1 MSVLTGSD
9 GRSLL
14 ERSLPV
20 VSVLRV
26 PPESSTQ
33 GSSCVFA
40 GVVLRRTQ
48 DLGWSSDSKT
58 PQAQSL
64 PVVSV
69 LTGSDGLPVRTL
81 DLGWSSDAKTPQ
93 AQSLLVASSSVCVF
107 SHWLGLHK
115 KRWQGSSKDLPK
127 HFNFQKFHLNFGL
140 HSSGAVSHY
149 HATKGSVICLQ
160 LLGLCLSSFFDNLQ
174 LVLIPLGVSWAYLPS
189 PAVSAIQL
197 VSCRMLESVLGV
209 PHSPVVL

>member
-1 MSVLTGSD
+1 MLATGSEWRPLE
-9 GRSLL
+9 RSLPVVNWELLERSLPIVNWEPLERSLPVVNWEPVERSLAVVNWELLERSLAVVNWEPLERSLPVVNWEAL

-58 PQAQSL
+58 PQVQSL

-69 LTGSDGLPVRTL
+69 LTGSDGR
-81 DLGWSSDAKTPQ
+81 
-93 AQSLLVASSSVCVF
+93 SLLERS
-107 SHWLGLHK
+107 
-115 KRWQGSSKDLPK
+115 
-127 HFNFQKFHLNFGL
+127 
-140 HSSGAVSHY
+140 
-149 HATKGSVICLQ
+149 I
-160 LLGLCLSSFFDNLQ
+160 
-174 LVLIPLGVSWAYLPS
+174 
-189 PAVSAIQL
+189 
-197 VSCRMLESVLGV
+197 
-209 PHSPVVL
+209 

>member
-1 MSVLTGSD
+1 MNSVLTGSDGRSLLERSLPVVSVLREGWETSTQGWSCVFAGVLVRRTQDWWCPSDGKTPLERSLPVVSVLTGSD

-48 DLGWSSDSKT
+48 DLGWSSDSKA
-58 PQAQSL
+58 PQVQSL

-69 LTGSDGLPVRTL
+69 LTGSDGR
-81 DLGWSSDAKTPQ
+81 
-93 AQSLLVASSSVCVF
+93 SLLECS
-107 SHWLGLHK
+107 L
-115 KRWQGSSKDLPK
+115 
-127 HFNFQKFHLNFGL
+127 
-140 HSSGAVSHY
+140 
-149 HATKGSVICLQ
+149 
-160 LLGLCLSSFFDNLQ
+160 
-174 LVLIPLGVSWAYLPS
+174 
-189 PAVSAIQL
+189 
-197 VSCRMLESVLGV
+197 
-209 PHSPVVL
+209 

>member
-1 MSVLTGSD
+1 MILCFRRGLSEKNARLMVPSDRKTPLERSLPVVSVLTGSDGRSLLERSLPVVSVLTGSD

-58 PQAQSL
+58 PQVQSL

-69 LTGSDGLPVRTL
+69 LTGSDGR
-81 DLGWSSDAKTPQ
+81 
-93 AQSLLVASSSVCVF
+93 SLLECS
-107 SHWLGLHK
+107 
-115 KRWQGSSKDLPK
+115 
-127 HFNFQKFHLNFGL
+127 
-140 HSSGAVSHY
+140 
-149 HATKGSVICLQ
+149 I
-160 LLGLCLSSFFDNLQ
+160 
-174 LVLIPLGVSWAYLPS
+174 
-189 PAVSAIQL
+189 
-197 VSCRMLESVLGV
+197 
-209 PHSPVVL
+209 

>member
-1 MSVLTGSD
+1 MGTVRTLASGSELGTLRTLASGSELGTLRTLATGSGVLTGSD

-58 PQAQSL
+58 PQVQSL

-69 LTGSDGLPVRTL
+69 LTGSDGR
-81 DLGWSSDAKTPQ
+81 
-93 AQSLLVASSSVCVF
+93 SLLERS
-107 SHWLGLHK
+107 
-115 KRWQGSSKDLPK
+115 
-127 HFNFQKFHLNFGL
+127 
-140 HSSGAVSHY
+140 
-149 HATKGSVICLQ
+149 I
-160 LLGLCLSSFFDNLQ
+160 
-174 LVLIPLGVSWAYLPS
+174 
-189 PAVSAIQL
+189 
-197 VSCRMLESVLGV
+197 
-209 PHSPVVL
+209 

>member
-1 MSVLTGSD
+1 METLRTLATGSESGTLRTLVTGSELGTLRTLATATEWEPLERSLAVVNWELLERSLAVVNLGTLRTLATGSGVLTGSD

-58 PQAQSL
+58 PQVQSL

-69 LTGSDGLPVRTL
+69 LTGSDGR
-81 DLGWSSDAKTPQ
+81 
-93 AQSLLVASSSVCVF
+93 SLLERS
-107 SHWLGLHK
+107 
-115 KRWQGSSKDLPK
+115 
-127 HFNFQKFHLNFGL
+127 
-140 HSSGAVSHY
+140 
-149 HATKGSVICLQ
+149 I
-160 LLGLCLSSFFDNLQ
+160 
-174 LVLIPLGVSWAYLPS
+174 
-189 PAVSAIQL
+189 
-197 VSCRMLESVLGV
+197 
-209 PHSPVVL
+209 

>member
-1 MSVLTGSD
+1 MVQRLQNSTSAVATGSECSNREW
-9 GRSLL
+9 RS
-14 ERSLPV
+14 
-20 VSVLRV
+20 
-26 PPESSTQ
+26 
-33 GSSCVFA
+33 
-40 GVVLRRTQ
+40 
-48 DLGWSSDSKT
+48 
-58 PQAQSL
+58 
-64 PVVSV
+64 
-69 LTGSDGLPVRTL
+69 LPVRTL

-107 SHWLGLHK
+107 FLTGWVSTKSVDKGVQK
-115 KRWQGSSKDLPK
+115 TFQSISI
-127 HFNFQKFHLNFGL
+127 FNHPIHLNFGL

-189 PAVSAIQL
+189 PAVSTIQL